1 MSCMEDDKTM
11 SLDMNFFPPPQAQ
24 AAFHQNFI
32 LSDDA
37 KSSATLYQRS
47 TRDCDIGLTGS
58 GWGAAAQPV
67 HSLSPEYYDSFTL
80 ASTSVATDADGPG
93 SGLTSPTQ
101 DRKRNA
107 SVAGLESSPNSV
119 ESPDP
124 NGDVHARDARR
135 RPVKRACNECRQQK
149 LRCDVVQE
157 PFQTCSRCKRL
168 SLECKIED
176 NFKRVGKRSRNAE
189 MEREII
195 ELRKQVAAAQQQ
207 SGALLNGALQTSTPS
222 FSPRTGT
229 GTGTFTQDAAA
240 AGLLDL
246 RGGAF
251 EKSPGRQ
258 IFKRLEDV
266 TLTSDR
272 VQELFQRFFTFHHP
286 FLPFLNPDRTPDEYH
301 SRSPL
306 LFWTII
312 LIGARHY
319 TPEPGLFNALT
330 GPMTRLLW
338 STISEVPQNYHVVKA
353 LVLLCAWPLPTSSTS
368 TDPTFMICGIMMQ
381 IALQLGLHRPTHA
394 QDFSKFR
401 VELREVELQDRVV
414 VWSVCNIVAQRIC
427 TAYGQ
432 PPLTIYDWTLG
443 PKPIETNPNYE
454 LPAPIFNRLLI
465 EKFVDKVS
473 RTLYMNPH
481 DPVGLATDLE
491 RPTYVSFLTH
501 DLEELEDKLR
511 TDTSPITKIYLKA
524 AALHMRLSA
533 FFSPPSLPS
542 YRADMLKLYYAT
554 VDFLEICL
562 SLESSLSVNLPSSY
576 QHGLSLSH
584 GTNYIF
590 HMMLAAGFSLLKLM
604 RSFLSEHELDQ
615 KGASELLSRTVWA
628 LRSMSVSENDLFERL
643 SEVLAQVWKSG
654 KAPAGSGVNNNN
666 NGSDSDVDDSL
677 QLKVKCRMSMS
688 LVFDS
693 VWRWRRNFHFKGGK
707 PSDLR
712 DHGTS
717 MQSDSQIVMPETT
730 STSTSTSRVHD
741 PMLSSSAIV
750 PGMAGM
756 ATGMVDD
763 LSMDSG
769 QASYDVFDP
778 LNWMLDGIVEFPYNF
793 NTVQNN
799 DLSGVDSLGGGL

>member
-1 MSCMEDDKTM
+1 M
-11 SLDMNFFPPPQAQ
+11 A
-24 AAFHQNFI
+24 
-32 LSDDA
+32 
-37 KSSATLYQRS
+37 
-47 TRDCDIGLTGS
+47 
-58 GWGAAAQPV
+58 GWGAAV
-67 HSLSPEYYDSFTL
+67 HSPDFHDDFTL
-80 ASTSVATDADGPG
+80 ASTSAGTDADGPG
-93 SGLTSPTQ
+93 SGLTSPVQ
-101 DRKRNA
+101 GHKRNA
-107 SVAGLESSPNSV
+107 SFAGLESSPASV
-119 ESPDP
+119 ESLDQ
-124 NGDVHARDARR
+124 NGDGSRDPRR

-168 SLECKIED
+168 SLDCKIED

-195 ELRKQVAAAQQQ
+195 ELRKQVARQQ
-207 SGALLNGALQTSTPS
+207 SGRLAGAPLPNGTADFSQTATAS
-222 FSPRTGT
+222 
-229 GTGTFTQDAAA
+229 FTQDAAA

-251 EKSPGRQ
+251 EKSPARA

-266 TLTSDR
+266 SLTTDR
-272 VQELFQRFFTFHHP
+272 VQELFQRFFTLHHP
-286 FLPFLNPDRTPDEYH
+286 FVPFLNPDRTPDEYF
-301 SRSPL
+301 SKSPL

-312 LIGARHY
+312 MIGARNY
-319 TPEPGLFNALT
+319 TAEPALFNAVT
-330 GPMTRLLW
+330 GPLNRLLW

-353 LVLLCAWPLPTSSTS
+353 LVLLCAWPFPTSSTS
-368 TDPTFMICGIMMQ
+368 SDSTFMICGIMMQ
-381 IALQLGLHRPTHA
+381 TALQLGLHRPTHA

-401 VELREVELQDRVV
+401 VELREAELQDRVV
-414 VWSVCNIVAQRIC
+414 VWSVCNLVAQRIC

-443 PKPIETNPNYE
+443 PKPIETNPSYE
-454 LPAPIFNRLLI
+454 LPATISNRLMI

-491 RPTYVSFLTH
+491 RPTYVSFLAH
-501 DLEELEDKLR
+501 DLEELENKLR
-511 TDTSPITKIYLKA
+511 NDASPITKIYLKA

-554 VDFLEICL
+554 TEYLEACL
-562 SLESSLSVNLPSSY
+562 SLESSMTVHLPSSY

-604 RSFLSEHELDQ
+604 RNFVGEHELDA

-628 LRSMSVSENDLFERL
+628 LRSMSVSENDLAERL

-654 KAPAGSGVNNNN
+654 RVEAGPNRNAVG
-666 NGSDSDVDDSL
+666 DDDVDDSL

-693 VWRWRRNFHFKGGK
+693 VWRWRRSFQFKGGR

-712 DHGTS
+712 DSNVTL
-717 MQSDSQIVMPETT
+717 QQVDNPIVVPASNVEPNAT
-730 STSTSTSRVHD
+730 VND
-741 PMLSSSAIV
+741 PMLSSSTMV

-763 LSMDSG
+763 TSMDYG

-793 NTVQNN
+793 NNVQIN
-799 DLSGVDSLGGGL
+799 DPSRVESLGGGI

>member
-1 MSCMEDDKTM
+1 M
-11 SLDMNFFPPPQAQ
+11 A
-24 AAFHQNFI
+24 
-32 LSDDA
+32 
-37 KSSATLYQRS
+37 
-47 TRDCDIGLTGS
+47 
-58 GWGAAAQPV
+58 GWGAPDY
-67 HSLSPEYYDSFTL
+67 SPGLHDDFTL
-80 ASTSVATDADGPG
+80 ASTSAVNDADGPG
-93 SGLTSPTQ
+93 SALTSPIQ
-101 DRKRNA
+101 GHKRNA
-107 SVAGLESSPNSV
+107 SFAGLESSPAST
-119 ESPDP
+119 ESPDQ
-124 NGDVHARDARR
+124 NGDGHRDSRR

-168 SLECKIED
+168 SLDCKIED

-195 ELRKQVAAAQQQ
+195 ELRKQVARQR
-207 SGALLNGALQTSTPS
+207 SGALANAALQNNNIN
-222 FSPRTGT
+222 FSQPGT
-229 GTGTFTQDAAA
+229 GSFTQDAAA

-246 RGGAF
+246 RGAAF
-251 EKSPGRQ
+251 EKSPGRP
-258 IFKRLEDV
+258 ISKRLEEV
-266 TLTSDR
+266 TLTLDR
-272 VQELFQRFFTFHHP
+272 VQEIFQRFFTLHHP
-286 FLPFLNPDRTPDEYH
+286 FLPFLNPDRTPEEYF

-306 LFWTII
+306 LFWTIVTV
-312 LIGARHY
+312 GSRHY
-319 TPEPGLFNALT
+319 TADPGLFNALT
-330 GPMTRLLW
+330 GPLTRLLW
-338 STISEVPQNYHVVKA
+338 STIAEVPQNYHVVKA

-368 TDPTFMICGIMMQ
+368 TDPTFTICGIMMQ
-381 IALQLGLHRPTHA
+381 IALQLGLHRPTHT
-394 QDFSKFR
+394 QDFSKLR

-454 LPAPIFNRLLI
+454 LPAPILNRLLI

-491 RPTYVSFLTH
+491 RPTFVSFLTH
-501 DLEELEDKLR
+501 DLGELEDKLR
-511 TDTSPITKIYLKA
+511 KDNSPITKIYLKA
-524 AALHMRLSA
+524 AALHMRISA

-542 YRADMLKLYYAT
+542 YRADMLKLYHAT
-554 VDFLEICL
+554 TEFLETCL

-584 GTNYIF
+584 ATNYIF

-604 RSFLSEHELDQ
+604 HNFLSEHELDIN
-615 KGASELLSRTVWA
+615 GASGLLSRTVWA
-628 LRSMSVSENDLFERL
+628 LRSMSVAENDLAERL
-643 SEVLAQVWKSG
+643 AEVLAQVWKSG
-654 KAPAGSGVNNNN
+654 KVRVEPNRINIGEG
-666 NGSDSDVDDSL
+666 DIDDSL

-712 DHGTS
+712 DSSTKL
-717 MQSDSQIVMPETT
+717 QQTDNQIVVPASDVDPDGT
-730 STSTSTSRVHD
+730 VGD

-763 LSMDSG
+763 FSLDYD

-793 NTVQNN
+793 TNVHSN
-799 DLSGVDSLGGGL
+799 DLSGAESLGGGI